1 MQQAFF
7 QRASKDGVTQRGE
20 RIVLFWVTGREEL
33 RRTSARTKN
42 TFFQFFSGRR
52 RGPYILVYFAKTIRF
67 IFLRRAHKKKLRI
80 SVARRDDE
88 KRAPKQNGAAQS
100 LSKNETPNPGPN
112 PTHFRQFVRKN
123 QRRQCRNE
131 GFSGKTRVRVTPNV
145 FIEDY

>member
-1 MQQAFF
+1 MLGNRTRGTAQNERADKKHVFSAFF
-7 QRASKDGVTQRGE
+7 WPAPCL
-20 RIVLFWVTGREEL
+20 VL
-33 RRTSARTKN
+33 
-42 TFFQFFSGRR
+42 
-52 RGPYILVYFAKTIRF
+52 IRKSDPNF
-67 IFLRRAHKKKLRI
+67 IFFASCTQEKLRI

-131 GFSGKTRVRVTPNV
+131 GFSDETRVRVTPNV

>member
-42 TFFQFFSGRR
+42 TFFQLFSGRR

-67 IFLRRAHKKKLRI
+67 LFFCVAHTKKSTKQWGQTRRRKTRA
-80 SVARRDDE
+80 E
-88 KRAPKQNGAAQS
+88 TKRCCTIP
-100 LSKNETPNPGPN
+100 
-112 PTHFRQFVRKN
+112 VRKRDTESWSVSSTPSPIRGDTPTATMP
-123 QRRQCRNE
+123 QE
-131 GFSGKTRVRVTPNV
+131 GFSGKTRVRVRANV
-145 FIEDY
+145 FIVDY